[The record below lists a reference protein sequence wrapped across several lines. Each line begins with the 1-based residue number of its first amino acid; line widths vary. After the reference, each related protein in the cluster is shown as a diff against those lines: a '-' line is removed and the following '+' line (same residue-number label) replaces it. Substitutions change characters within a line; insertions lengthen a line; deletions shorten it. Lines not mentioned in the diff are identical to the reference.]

1 MIESRTFYKIL
12 SFEVTYTSEKNV
24 TVSGPLIILI
34 KCFLQST
41 KLCLK
46 LRQQK
51 YRIIVFVIQHIL
63 FLTFL
68 CKLC

>member
-12 SFEVTYTSEKNV
+12 SVKVTYTSEKERNV
-24 TVSGPLIILI
+24 KISGPLMILI

-51 YRIIVFVIQHIL
+51 CRNIVFVIQHIL
-63 FLTFL
+63 FFNFSL
-68 CKLC
+68 

>member
-12 SFEVTYTSEKNV
+12 SVKVTYTSEKERNV
-24 TVSGPLIILI
+24 KISGPLMILI

-46 LRQQK
+46 LSQQK
-51 YRIIVFVIQHIL
+51 YRNIVFVIQHIL
-63 FLTFL
+63 FFNFSL
-68 CKLC
+68 